1 MGGGRAAT
9 TGGSRRDHEYP
20 SENLI
25 ENPRENTRARED
37 ARDSLPGAVRKNPE
51 KMPETAEAERAR
63 LYAVTDRWR
72 RERAAK

>member
-1 MGGGRAAT
+1 MRLSAHMRALVVLCALVAV
-9 TGGSRRDHEYP
+9 TGPAAARRHD
-20 SENLI
+20 
-25 ENPRENTRARED
+25 
-37 ARDSLPGAVRKNPE
+37 PE